1 MVKLL
6 PQKGETRAAFVD
18 FVEIED
24 ARVLAAAPSVSRA
37 QTFMLSTTALCV
49 CGISNSAC
57 LWHILSVLV
66 AHSQRACGSFSAC
79 LWLILSVLV
88 AHSQSACG

>member
-1 MVKLL
+1 MPYLERRAVRYGKVAMVKLL

-37 QTFMLSTTALCV
+37 QTFMRKQLHHCDLSIPDSPSLKVRHEQVTE
-49 CGISNSAC
+49 S
-57 LWHILSVLV
+57 
-66 AHSQRACGSFSAC
+66 
-79 LWLILSVLV
+79 
-88 AHSQSACG
+88 